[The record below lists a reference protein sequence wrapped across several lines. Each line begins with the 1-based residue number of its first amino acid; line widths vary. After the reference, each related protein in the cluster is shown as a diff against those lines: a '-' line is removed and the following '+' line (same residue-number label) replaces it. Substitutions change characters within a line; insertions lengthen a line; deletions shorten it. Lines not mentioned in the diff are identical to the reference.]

1 MWRIIMIFYLLALV
15 GRGNSGRTPIW
26 RKDLGRLHGLQNQLQ
41 RGLVPPSQPSLCHNR
56 VNTLSHQDAYSSQS
70 YVLCP

>member
-1 MWRIIMIFYLLALV
+1 MWRFIIVLYLLALI
-15 GRGNSGRTPIW
+15 GNGTSGRPAIW
-26 RKDLGRLHGLQNQLQ
+26 RKDFGRLHGLQNQLQ

-56 VNTLSHQDAYSSQS
+56 VNTLSHQEVYSSKS